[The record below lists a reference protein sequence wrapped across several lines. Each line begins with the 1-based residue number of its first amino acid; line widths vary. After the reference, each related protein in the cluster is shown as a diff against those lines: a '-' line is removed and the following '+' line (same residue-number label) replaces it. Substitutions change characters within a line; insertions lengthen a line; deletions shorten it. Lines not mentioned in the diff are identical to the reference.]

1 MVFGIN
7 VAMYRGR
14 IWDSTHP
21 RSFSVSSFCLLSF
34 LLSAK
39 MRFTGENVSRFDIVK
54 HFILAGDGRCFPFP
68 KSHEQHH
75 WNALFDGR
83 CYVE

>member
-1 MVFGIN
+1 M
-7 VAMYRGR
+7 
-14 IWDSTHP
+14 
-21 RSFSVSSFCLLSF
+21 
-34 LLSAK
+34 
-39 MRFTGENVSRFDIVK
+39 SRFDIVK